1 MQSFRIIKPTAT
13 LVPYVRHYW
22 VLSDDALAPVS
33 ERTLPVGCVQMVF
46 HRGRQL
52 LSLTEG
58 RLQPSSFISGQ
69 AFGYSDVE
77 STGML
82 EMIVVVF
89 QPFAAKAF
97 LHMPVSEFRGMN
109 VNTEE
114 TDDPLLVDLGRRVA
128 DMPDQAAC
136 IRLIE
141 EFLLS
146 RLYAFPEYNLKRVST
161 ALEVVTLH
169 PHIRTAQLADVA
181 CLSNKQFGRVFAE
194 YVGATP
200 KEFLRIV
207 RMQRALYTLQCQPG
221 ISFAQLAY
229 ECGFFDQSHMI
240 KEFKLFSGYTPVEYL
255 AVCAPYSDYFS
266 VEE

>member
-1 MQSFRIIKPTAT
+1 
-13 LVPYVRHYW
+13 
-22 VLSDDALAPVS
+22 
-33 ERTLPVGCVQMVF
+33 MVF

-52 LSLTEG
+52 FSLTEG

-114 TDDPLLVDLGRRVA
+114 TGDPLLVDLGRRIA
-128 DMPDQAAC
+128 DMPDRVAC

-161 ALEVVTLH
+161 VLEAVNLH

-207 RMQRALYTLQCQPG
+207 RIQRALYTLQCQPG

-240 KEFKLFSGYTPVEYL
+240 KEFKFFSGYTPAEYL
-255 AVCAPYSDYFS
+255 AVCAPYSDYFF

>member
-1 MQSFRIIKPTAT
+1 
-13 LVPYVRHYW
+13 
-22 VLSDDALAPVS
+22 
-33 ERTLPVGCVQMVF
+33 
-46 HRGRQL
+46 
-52 LSLTEG
+52 
-58 RLQPSSFISGQ
+58 
-69 AFGYSDVE
+69 
-77 STGML
+77 ML

-141 EFLLS
+141 EFLLC

-207 RMQRALYTLQCQPG
+207 RMQRALYTLQCQPA

-266 VEE
+266 EI

>member
-1 MQSFRIIKPTAT
+1 
-13 LVPYVRHYW
+13 
-22 VLSDDALAPVS
+22 
-33 ERTLPVGCVQMVF
+33 
-46 HRGRQL
+46 
-52 LSLTEG
+52 
-58 RLQPSSFISGQ
+58 
-69 AFGYSDVE
+69 
-77 STGML
+77 ML

-114 TDDPLLVDLGRRVA
+114 TGDPLLVDLGRRIA
-128 DMPDQAAC
+128 DMPDRVAC

-146 RLYAFPEYNLKRVST
+146 RLYAFPEYNLKRVLT
-161 ALEVVTLH
+161 VLEAVNLH

-181 CLSNKQFGRVFAE
+181 CLSNKHFGRVFAE

-207 RMQRALYTLQCQPG
+207 RIQRALYTLQCQLG

-240 KEFKLFSGYTPVEYL
+240 KEFTASKTVKTRFRLYSGK
-255 AVCAPYSDYFS
+255 A
-266 VEE
+266 

>member
-1 MQSFRIIKPTAT
+1 
-13 LVPYVRHYW
+13 
-22 VLSDDALAPVS
+22 
-33 ERTLPVGCVQMVF
+33 
-46 HRGRQL
+46 
-52 LSLTEG
+52 
-58 RLQPSSFISGQ
+58 
-69 AFGYSDVE
+69 
-77 STGML
+77 
-82 EMIVVVF
+82 
-89 QPFAAKAF
+89 
-97 LHMPVSEFRGMN
+97 MN

-114 TDDPLLVDLGRRVA
+114 TDDPQLVNLGRRVA

-161 ALEVVTLH
+161 ALEAVTLH
-169 PHIRTAQLADVA
+169 SHIHTTQLADVA

-207 RMQRALYTLQCQPG
+207 RIQRALYTLQCQPG
-221 ISFAQLAY
+221 ISFAQLAC

-240 KEFKLFSGYTPVEYL
+240 KEFKLFSGYTPAEYL

>member
-1 MQSFRIIKPTAT
+1 MQSFRVIKPTAA

-52 LSLTEG
+52 FSLTEG

-114 TDDPLLVDLGRRVA
+114 MGDPLLVDLGRRIA
-128 DMPDQAAC
+128 DMPDRVAC

-161 ALEVVTLH
+161 VLEAVNLH
-169 PHIRTAQLADVA
+169 PHIRTAQLADV
-181 CLSNKQFGRVFAE
+181 
-194 YVGATP
+194 
-200 KEFLRIV
+200 
-207 RMQRALYTLQCQPG
+207 ALYTLQCQPG

-240 KEFKLFSGYTPVEYL
+240 KEFKFFSGYTPAEYL
-255 AVCAPYSDYFS
+255 AVCAPYSDYFF

>member
-1 MQSFRIIKPTAT
+1 MQSFRIIKPVAA
-13 LVPYVRHYW
+13 LAPYVRYYW
-22 VLSDDALAPVS
+22 ILSEDTLASVS

-58 RLQPSSFISGQ
+58 RLQPRSFISGQ
-69 AFGYSDVE
+69 SLGYSDVE

-97 LHMPVSEFRGMN
+97 LHIPVCEFWGRN
-109 VNTEE
+109 VDMEE
-114 TDDPLLVDLGRRVA
+114 ADDVQLADLGRRVA
-128 DMPDQAAC
+128 NMPDQAAC

-141 EFLLS
+141 QFLLR

-161 ALEVVTLH
+161 TLEMVTH
-169 PHIRTAQLADVA
+169 FPYIRIPQLADVA
-181 CLSNKQFGRVFAE
+181 CLSNKQFGRIFTE

-207 RMQRALYTLQCQPG
+207 RMQRALHILQCQPG
-221 ISFAQLAY
+221 VSFAQLAY
-229 ECGFFDQSHMI
+229 ECGFSDQSHMI
-240 KEFKLFSGYTPVEYL
+240 KEFKLFSGYTPAEYL

-266 VEE
+266 AEE